1 VKQLLN
7 TLYVTTQGAYLA
19 REGDTVLVRVEH
31 ETALRVPIHTL
42 SSVVCFGR
50 VSSSPP
56 LMGLCAEHGVALAFF
71 TENGRFLA
79 RVQGPVSGNVLL
91 RREQYRRSEDQ
102 AQAAEIARAVVIA
115 KVANCRTVL
124 LRAAREKPEA
134 AGSADLD
141 ASALRLA
148 RLVEELQKTK
158 PLDTVRGHEGD
169 AARVYFD
176 VFDHLITE
184 SKEAFFF
191 RTRSRRPPLDNLNA
205 LRSFLYTLLTHDV
218 AAALEGVGLDP
229 AVGYLHR
236 DRPGRPSLAL
246 DIVEELRP
254 VIADRLA
261 LSLINR
267 RQIGGDGFRATESG
281 AVEMDETTRKQV
293 LGAYQKRKQEEI
305 VHPFLK
311 ERVAFGIVP
320 HAQAMLLAR
329 HLRGDLEGYP
339 SFLWR

>member
-1 VKQLLN
+1 MKQLLN

-19 REGDTVLVRVEH
+19 REGDTVLVRVEQ

-71 TENGRFLA
+71 TQSGRFIA

-102 AQAAEIARAVVIA
+102 APAADIARSVVIA

-134 AGSADLD
+134 EGVAYLNA
-141 ASALRLA
+141 AALRLA
-148 RLVEELQKTK
+148 RLVEELQRPK

-169 AARVYFD
+169 AARVYFN

-205 LRSFLYTLLTHDV
+205 LLSFLYTLLTHDV

-267 RQIGGDGFRATESG
+267 RQIAGDGFRTTESG
-281 AVEMDETTRKQV
+281 AVEMDEATRKEV
-293 LGAYQKRKQEEI
+293 LVAYQKRKQEEI

-320 HAQAMLLAR
+320 HVQAMLLAR